1 MAELLTEK
9 RRDEALAGLPGW
21 RLQAGRGA
29 IEKSFTFGDFNAAFA
44 FMTRIA
50 LRAEAMNHHPEW
62 FNVYNRVDIVLSSH
76 DVNGLSER
84 DIALAEFIE
93 AASPNGFTGR

>member
-1 MAELLTEK
+1 MAELLTTQ
-9 RRDEALAGLPGW
+9 RRDEALAELPGW

-76 DVNGLSER
+76 DVDGLSER
-84 DIALAEFIE
+84 DITLAEFIE
-93 AASPNGFTGR
+93 AASRSFTQG